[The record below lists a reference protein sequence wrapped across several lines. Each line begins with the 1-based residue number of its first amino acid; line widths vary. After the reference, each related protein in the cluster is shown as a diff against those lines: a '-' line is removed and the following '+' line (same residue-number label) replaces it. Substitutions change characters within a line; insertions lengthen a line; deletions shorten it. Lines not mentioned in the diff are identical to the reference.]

1 MFCFILEGEI
11 SSTTSLWATC
21 AARVVALAS
30 GPLLIMS
37 LRSSPRLLFPQL
49 PSTTARVVRA
59 RPRRVRTRVVAI
71 VAAVTT
77 VTAQQVL
84 PYRGRARGEKNSY
97 EDPKIHLLR
106 SFSSASISTSPSF
119 LGSSDGFQ
127 AASTSRSFLGC
138 PSMGFG
144 IAGTTTSEGFVVAGP
159 FGAACVN
166 LSSGASCLSLSSCP
180 LARQV

>member
-11 SSTTSLWATC
+11 SSTRSLWATC

-30 GPLLIMS
+30 EPLLIMS
-37 LRSSPRLLFPQL
+37 LRGSPRMLFPQL

-59 RPRRVRTRVVAI
+59 RPPRVRTRVVAS

-119 LGSSDGFQ
+119 LRSFDGFSLPRHLVRYWVVHLWVSGLLAPPRLKASLLLAHSAQ
-127 AASTSRSFLGC
+127 HAST
-138 PSMGFG
+138 
-144 IAGTTTSEGFVVAGP
+144 
-159 FGAACVN
+159 
-166 LSSGASCLSLSSCP
+166 
-180 LARQV
+180 